1 MDFRVYKSIFYNK
14 KAANFIKFA
23 AFLPISGI
31 SFPIFIREHVQ
42 ICYNII
48 PFKSSIS
55 YSFICYLQGLSSFPD
70 YKDTT
75 FKRICQEEHPIKFIP
90 NVFIRNI
97 APLLLI
103 FCVENHINLMN
114 IILCLFD
121 SMYRS
126 HSGSFTSHQ
135 TRWHHS

>member
-1 MDFRVYKSIFYNK
+1 MPLDFRVYKSIFYNK

-31 SFPIFIREHVQ
+31 SFPIFIREHVH

-103 FCVENHINLMN
+103 FCVENL
-114 IILCLFD
+114 
-121 SMYRS
+121 
-126 HSGSFTSHQ
+126 HQ
-135 TRWHHS
+135 SYEHHSLFV

>member
-1 MDFRVYKSIFYNK
+1 MCIRDRYLSLLKTLPLDFRVYKSIFYNK

-103 FCVENHINLMN
+103 FCVENL
-114 IILCLFD
+114 
-121 SMYRS
+121 
-126 HSGSFTSHQ
+126 HQ
-135 TRWHHS
+135 SYEHHSLFV